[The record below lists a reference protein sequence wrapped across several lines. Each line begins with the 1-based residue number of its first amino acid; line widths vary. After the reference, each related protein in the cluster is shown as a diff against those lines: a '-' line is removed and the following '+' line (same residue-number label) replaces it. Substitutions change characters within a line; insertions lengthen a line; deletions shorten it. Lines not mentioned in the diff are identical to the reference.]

1 MGTSNSFPGPGNNT
15 PLVPD
20 WLDPDDPPLPGMP
33 GGQPQ
38 PLPIPPDEEPPLD
51 PESPELEPHPE
62 PETPSILPP
71 TIQPPPNRFRTART
85 NLSQYASS
93 GGGDGSSLRR
103 GVSHYV
109 TTSSG
114 GSRQGARRM
123 GTSRRAGRKL
133 LGFLRD
139 TIERGVEKALGA
151 LQLDTLA
158 GRPINEI
165 FLGMMDYICPDGGNV
180 DEGIARDAFIET
192 IADLAENG
200 IADLGALNQSQMQ
213 TVFELYTTH
222 TIEDRLYNDIG
233 TKIIQFPADAQAAL
247 QIQSQVHDFI
257 RRGVSDALSAA
268 SDVLLSLTQ
277 SNIQRFVDQ
286 IYVMA
291 FEILRNLGATE
302 AEEL

>member
-1 MGTSNSFPGPGNNT
+1 
-15 PLVPD
+15 
-20 WLDPDDPPLPGMP
+20 
-33 GGQPQ
+33 
-38 PLPIPPDEEPPLD
+38 
-51 PESPELEPHPE
+51 
-62 PETPSILPP
+62 
-71 TIQPPPNRFRTART
+71 
-85 NLSQYASS
+85 
-93 GGGDGSSLRR
+93 
-103 GVSHYV
+103 
-109 TTSSG
+109 
-114 GSRQGARRM
+114 M

>member
-15 PLVPD
+15 PLIPD
-20 WLDPDDPPLPGMP
+20 WLEPDSPSFPGLPD
-33 GGQPQ
+33 GQPQ
-38 PLPIPPDEEPPLD
+38 PFPIPPDEELRPD
-51 PESPELEPHPE
+51 PQTPDRRPQPE
-62 PETPSILPP
+62 PEPTPAPPPVILPL
-71 TIQPPPNRFRTART
+71 PNRFQTART
-85 NLSQYASS
+85 NLSHFASS
-93 GGGDGSSLRR
+93 GGGDSTSLRR

-109 TTSSG
+109 TASSG
-114 GSRQGARRM
+114 GSRQAARRM
-123 GTSRRAGRKL
+123 GSSRKVGGKL

-139 TIERGVEKALGA
+139 TMERGIEKALGA
-151 LQLDTLA
+151 LQLDNLA

-200 IADLGALNQSQMQ
+200 ITDLGALNPSQMQ

-222 TIEDRLYNDIG
+222 TIENRLYNDVG
-233 TKIIQFPADAQAAL
+233 TKIIQFPSDARTAL

-257 RRGVSDALSAA
+257 RRGIVDALSA
-268 SDVLLSLTQ
+268 SRDKLLSLTQ
-277 SNIQRFVDQ
+277 SGIQRFVDQ

-291 FEILRNLGATE
+291 FEILRNLSATE
-302 AEEL
+302 AE